1 VLSQAGVFEKLRDH
15 FICLRMDW
23 EQGNHFKER
32 FGFILGT
39 GDQMLLDPGGAPIQH
54 EVVAAATKGDEPE
67 PRNRGGVIFG
77 RHGIDT
83 APAVL
88 DAVIARHPKKSD
100 ALRLEWFLWP
110 EREARRR
117 GGRYPPGIDAMAA
130 FARMPVAEIHGAIP
144 AALRDEKFLREHVR
158 QFLWIR
164 AGDEA
169 PPRLVV
175 RRMRDGL
182 PADQPAELAEIGITE
197 AETRRLS
204 PALDRAWIEFMKH
217 RPLVARGYLE
227 NEHGGWMR
235 SRREQMIT
243 EDEETR
249 RRARDG
255 TLRPPGRS

>member
-1 VLSQAGVFEKLRDH
+1 VLSQAGVFERLRDH

-23 EQGNHFKER
+23 EQGNHFKDR
-32 FGFILGT
+32 FGLILGT
-39 GDQMLLDPGGAPIQH
+39 GDQMLLDPAGAPIRH
-54 EVVAAATKGDEPE
+54 EVVAAAKDDEPE
-67 PRNRGGVIFG
+67 PRGRGGVIFG

-83 APAVL
+83 TPAVL
-88 DAVIARHPKKSD
+88 DAVIARHRKKSD

-110 EREARRR
+110 ERESRRR
-117 GGRYPPGIDAMAA
+117 GGRYPPGIDSMAA
-130 FARMPVAEIHGAIP
+130 FSRMPVAEIHGAIP
-144 AALRDEKFLREHVR
+144 AALRNEGFLHDHVR
-158 QFLWIR
+158 QFIWVH
-164 AGDEA
+164 AGDDA

-175 RRMRDGL
+175 RRVRDGL
-182 PADQPAELAEIGITE
+182 PADQPAILTEIQIAE

-204 PALDRAWIEFMKH
+204 PALDRAWLEFMKN

-249 RRARDG
+249 RRARER